1 MPTSEEQ
8 RVLLLLAK
16 EWIHSGP
23 PGIMDI
29 SDIVAALN
37 QAPSAT
43 LQALKTLYQCGLVD
57 MDTLKTSAPPP
68 RALRPQ
74 TPGSKFRGQRSEPNS
89 TI

>member
-16 EWIHSGP
+16 EWIHRGP

-29 SDIVAALN
+29 SDIVAALD

-57 MDTLKTSAPPP
+57 MDTLKTSA
-68 RALRPQ
+68 LL
-74 TPGSKFRGQRSEPNS
+74 TPEGFAAADAGE
-89 TI
+89 